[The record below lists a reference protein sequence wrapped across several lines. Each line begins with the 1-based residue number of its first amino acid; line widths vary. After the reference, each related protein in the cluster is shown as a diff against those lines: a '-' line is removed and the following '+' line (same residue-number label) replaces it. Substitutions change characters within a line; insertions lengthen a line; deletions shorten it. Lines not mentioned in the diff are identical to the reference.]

1 MSGYDEYA
9 EAERERRSCEDA
21 EFQEAWDK
29 QISKVRKELSEEFNR
44 LIISGQ
50 EESTVEVVDLLMSGL
65 VVRTEKLRNVV
76 TDLAVLPEVA
86 QALMIALSYP
96 WNKGLREAFCKAYLD
111 TNSEHI
117 AKVRGLPSNEP

>member
-1 MSGYDEYA
+1 MDYDEWA
-9 EAERERRSCEDA
+9 EAERDQRSIEDYEFEAAWEEQFKRVRLELCE
-21 EFQEAWDK
+21 E
-29 QISKVRKELSEEFNR
+29 INR

-50 EESTVEVVDLLMSGL
+50 EESAVEVVDLLMSGP

-96 WNKGLREAFCKAYLD
+96 WNKGLREAFYKAYLD

-117 AKVRGLPSNEP
+117 AKVRSLPSNES

>member
-1 MSGYDEYA
+1 MDYDEWA
-9 EAERERRSCEDA
+9 EAERDRRSSEDF
-21 EFQEAWDK
+21 EFEAAWEEQFK
-29 QISKVRKELSEEFNR
+29 RVRLELCEEFNR
-44 LIISGQ
+44 LTISGQ
-50 EESTVEVVDLLMSGL
+50 EESTVEVVDLLMSGP
-65 VVRTEKLRNVV
+65 VVRTEKLCNVV

-117 AKVRGLPSNEP
+117 AKVRGLPSNES

>member
-1 MSGYDEYA
+1 MDYDEWA
-9 EAERERRSCEDA
+9 EAERDRRSMEDF
-21 EFQEAWDK
+21 EFEAAWEEQFK
-29 QISKVRKELSEEFNR
+29 RVRLELCEEFNR

-50 EESTVEVVDLLMSGL
+50 EESTVEVVDLLMTGP

-76 TDLAVLPEVA
+76 TDLVVLPEVA

-111 TNSEHI
+111 TNSDHI

>member
-1 MSGYDEYA
+1 MDYDEWA
-9 EAERERRSCEDA
+9 EAERDRRSMEDF
-21 EFQEAWDK
+21 EFEAAWEEQFK
-29 QISKVRKELSEEFNR
+29 RVRLELCEEFNR

-50 EESTVEVVDLLMSGL
+50 EESTVEVVDLLMSGP
-65 VVRTEKLRNVV
+65 VVRTEKLCNVV

-117 AKVRGLPSNEP
+117 AKVRGLPSNES

>member
-1 MSGYDEYA
+1 MDYDEWA
-9 EAERERRSCEDA
+9 EAERDRRSIEDFEFEDA
-21 EFQEAWDK
+21 WEEQFK
-29 QISKVRKELSEEFNR
+29 RVRLELCEEFNR

-50 EESTVEVVDLLMSGL
+50 EESTVEVVDLLMSGP

-76 TDLAVLPEVA
+76 TDLAVLPEVV

-96 WNKGLREAFCKAYLD
+96 WNKGLREAFCTAYLD

-117 AKVRGLPSNEP
+117 AEVRGLPSNEY

>member
-1 MSGYDEYA
+1 MDYDEWA
-9 EAERERRSCEDA
+9 EAERDRRSIEDFEFEDA
-21 EFQEAWDK
+21 WEEQFK
-29 QISKVRKELSEEFNR
+29 RVRLELCEEFNR

-50 EESTVEVVDLLMSGL
+50 EESTVEVVDLLMSGP

-76 TDLAVLPEVA
+76 TDLAVLPEVV

-117 AKVRGLPSNEP
+117 AEVRGLPSNEY

>member
-1 MSGYDEYA
+1 MDYDEWA
-9 EAERERRSCEDA
+9 EAERDRRSMEDF
-21 EFQEAWDK
+21 EFEAAWEEQFK
-29 QISKVRKELSEEFNR
+29 RVRLELCEEFNR

-50 EESTVEVVDLLMSGL
+50 EESTVEVVGLLMSGP

-76 TDLAVLPEVA
+76 TDLVVLPEVA

>member
-1 MSGYDEYA
+1 MDYDEWA
-9 EAERERRSCEDA
+9 EAERDRRSIEDFEFEDA
-21 EFQEAWDK
+21 WEEQFRR
-29 QISKVRKELSEEFNR
+29 VRLELCEEFNR
-44 LIISGQ
+44 LIISAQ
-50 EESTVEVVDLLMSGL
+50 EESTVEVVDLLMSGP

-76 TDLAVLPEVA
+76 TDLVVLPEVA

-117 AKVRGLPSNEP
+117 AKVRGLPSNES

>member
-1 MSGYDEYA
+1 MDYDEWA
-9 EAERERRSCEDA
+9 EAERDRRSIEDFEFEDA
-21 EFQEAWDK
+21 WEEQFK
-29 QISKVRKELSEEFNR
+29 RVRLELREEFNR

-50 EESTVEVVDLLMSGL
+50 EESTVEVVDLLMSGP

-76 TDLAVLPEVA
+76 TDLAVLPEVV

-117 AKVRGLPSNEP
+117 AEVRGLPSNEY

>member
-1 MSGYDEYA
+1 MDYDEWA
-9 EAERERRSCEDA
+9 EAERDRRSIEDF
-21 EFQEAWDK
+21 EFEAAWEEQFK
-29 QISKVRKELSEEFNR
+29 RVRLELCEEFNR

-50 EESTVEVVDLLMSGL
+50 EESTVEVVDLLMTGP

-76 TDLAVLPEVA
+76 TDLVVLPEVA

>member
-1 MSGYDEYA
+1 MDYDEWA
-9 EAERERRSCEDA
+9 EAERDRRSIEDSEFEDA
-21 EFQEAWDK
+21 WEEQFRR
-29 QISKVRKELSEEFNR
+29 VRLELCEEFNR
-44 LIISGQ
+44 LIISAQ
-50 EESTVEVVDLLMSGL
+50 EESTVEVVDLLMSGP

-76 TDLAVLPEVA
+76 TDLVVLPEVA

>member
-1 MSGYDEYA
+1 MEYDEWA
-9 EAERERRSCEDA
+9 EAERDRRSMEDF
-21 EFQEAWDK
+21 EFEAAWEEQFK
-29 QISKVRKELSEEFNR
+29 RVRLELCEEFNR

-50 EESTVEVVDLLMSGL
+50 EESTVEVVDLLMSGP
-65 VVRTEKLRNVV
+65 VVRTEKLRNAV
-76 TDLAVLPEVA
+76 TDLVVLPEVA

>member
-1 MSGYDEYA
+1 MDYDEWA
-9 EAERERRSCEDA
+9 EAERDRRSIEDFEFEDA
-21 EFQEAWDK
+21 WEEQFK
-29 QISKVRKELSEEFNR
+29 RVRLELCEEFNR

-50 EESTVEVVDLLMSGL
+50 EESTVEVVDLLMSGP

-76 TDLAVLPEVA
+76 TDLVVLPEVA

-117 AKVRGLPSNEP
+117 AKVRGLPNNEP

>member
-1 MSGYDEYA
+1 MDYDEWA
-9 EAERERRSCEDA
+9 EAERDRRSMEDFEFEDA
-21 EFQEAWDK
+21 WEEQFK
-29 QISKVRKELSEEFNR
+29 RVRLELCEEFNR

-50 EESTVEVVDLLMSGL
+50 EESTVEVVDLLMSGP
-65 VVRTEKLRNVV
+65 VVRTEKLCNVV

-117 AKVRGLPSNEP
+117 AKVRGLPSNES

>member
-1 MSGYDEYA
+1 MDYDEWA
-9 EAERERRSCEDA
+9 EAVRDRRSVEDF
-21 EFQEAWDK
+21 EFEAAWEEQFK
-29 QISKVRKELSEEFNR
+29 RVRLELCEEFNR

-50 EESTVEVVDLLMSGL
+50 EESTVEVVDLLMSGP

-76 TDLAVLPEVA
+76 TDLVVLPEVA